1 MPLHKKWETAKNKKK
16 KAGKCGFGQFT
27 AEILNGKLIFLYS
40 DAPGAVS
47 VKVLILVTVIH

>member
-1 MPLHKKWETAKNKKK
+1 MPLHKKWETAKKKK

-40 DAPGAVS
+40 DAPDAVS
-47 VKVLILVTVIH
+47 VKVLILVTVIR

>member
-1 MPLHKKWETAKNKKK
+1 MPLHKKWETAKKKK
-16 KAGKCGFGQFT
+16 KKQENADLVTFT

-40 DAPGAVS
+40 DAPDAVF